1 MRLDAYLAQKYP
13 DVSRH
18 YLKEL
23 ILSGKILINGQVVKP
38 SSPLKD
44 SDQLDVTIPDK
55 PESRLTAENIDLPI
69 IWEDDDLIVV
79 DKPSGMVVHPAAG
92 HRSGTLVNALL
103 GHLGDNFRSVGDRAR
118 PGLVH
123 RLDKDTSGLLVVA
136 KNEKTRLALVR
147 AFKGRTVHKEYLAL
161 VSGSMPEPAG
171 EINRPLGR
179 DPGNRLKV
187 AVRDD
192 GQSALTRF
200 YTEKVYPRHTLLRLI
215 PESGRTHQLRV
226 HLASLGFP
234 IVGDTLYGG
243 EPAARLFLHATDL
256 SFRLKGEER
265 AFHSPLPEDLTK
277 ILATLG

>member
-1 MRLDAYLAQKYP
+1 MRTRRRSRDRAGKTAGHSDRPILYGPRRLMRLDAYLAQKYP
-13 DVSRH
+13 DISRH

-123 RLDKDTSGLLVVA
+123 RLDRDTSGLLVVP

-147 AFKGRTVHKEYLAL
+147 ACKGRTVHKEYLAL

-179 DPGNRLKV
+179 LPGNRLKV

-243 EPAARLFLHATDL
+243 EPAARL
-256 SFRLKGEER
+256 
-265 AFHSPLPEDLTK
+265 
-277 ILATLG
+277 